1 METGQRDFSIN
12 LRLYIMNEIICTTAI
27 QGEFFKIDKG
37 LNLHTPKGDIIL
49 KDRMEQI
56 SNEHKAMNR
65 LYKPM
70 ALLFWIDVKNGKSA
84 NWRLQSSTIKY
95 HTN

>member
-1 METGQRDFSIN
+1 MS
-12 LRLYIMNEIICTTAI
+12 EIICTTAI

-37 LNLHTPKGDIIL
+37 LNLHTPKGVIL
-49 KDRMEQI
+49 KDRMQQI
-56 SNEHKAMNR
+56 SEEHKGMNR

-70 ALLFWIDVKNGKSA
+70 ALLFWIDIKNGKAA
-84 NWRLQSSTIKY
+84 NWRLQSNAIKY